1 MSLIVLTL
9 NLLGEKQAWGVE
21 DSSGEVA
28 NYVFVKAVINGLQ
41 YSVEKRNP
49 NTRVFISCLFFNRFS
64 PGETFC
70 IYLNI

>member
-9 NLLGEKQAWGVE
+9 SLLGEKQAWGVE

-41 YSVEKRNP
+41 CSVEKRNP
-49 NTRVFISCLFFNRFS
+49 NTRVFICLFFNRFS